1 MRLFLSCCV
10 MLWAL
15 LGANLASARHCP
27 ACLSAY
33 KLSTVRGQTNILY
46 HWLVGA
52 MERRHPVRPNDLAI
66 LFPRHFKIIHNG
78 RLRATNRQ
86 EALRYIR
93 QTFLHDRIQHAKL
106 DAILVDGSRALLE
119 AQRVLIVEGRRVRQ
133 RLFILLTYQG
143 GKIVRWDAIGH
154 ALPLS

>member
-1 MRLFLSCCV
+1 MRLFVSYCV
-10 MLWAL
+10 MAL
-15 LGANLASARHCP
+15 ALCFANLATARHCP

-46 HWLVGA
+46 HWLAGA
-52 MERRHPVRPNDLAI
+52 MDRRHPIRPSDLAI

-86 EALRYIR
+86 EALRYLR
-93 QTFLHDRIQHAKL
+93 QAFLHESIRHAKL
-106 DAILVDGSRALLE
+106 DAILVDGARAVLE
-119 AQRVLIVEGRRVRQ
+119 AQCVVVKHGQRVR
-133 RLFILLTYQG
+133 RLMFILLTYQG
-143 GKIVRWDAIGH
+143 GKIVRWDAIDH